1 MVPARE
7 DSREEGYAAVDFVL
21 IQVQSDGGT
30 KPAVVNRS
38 RTLIGRQTG
47 CHVRIR
53 SGEVSRE
60 HCEIVV
66 QEGSAVVRDKGSRN
80 GTFVNG
86 VKIVEKRLEAGD
98 LLAVGPL
105 VFLVQLGGQPGS
117 FDAAQLH
124 RAGQPGAGGHGASRK
139 GKHDGAPADG
149 APTSA
154 GFADELGDLPT
165 GADDSSVVDFE
176 FDFGDDED
184 EQRSQPPL

>member
-1 MVPARE
+1 M
-7 DSREEGYAAVDFVL
+7 DFVL

-30 KPAVVNRS
+30 KPATVNRS

-86 VKIVEKRLEAGD
+86 VKVVEKRLEAGD

-105 VFLVQLGGQPGS
+105 VFLVQLGGQPES
-117 FDAAQLH
+117 FDAAELH
-124 RAGQPGAGGHGASRK
+124 RAGQPGAGGRPAARAVKRNAASSES
-139 GKHDGAPADG
+139 

-154 GFADELGDLPT
+154 GFEDDLGDLPT

-176 FDFGDDED
+176 FDFGEDED
-184 EQRSQPPL
+184 DQKSQPPL